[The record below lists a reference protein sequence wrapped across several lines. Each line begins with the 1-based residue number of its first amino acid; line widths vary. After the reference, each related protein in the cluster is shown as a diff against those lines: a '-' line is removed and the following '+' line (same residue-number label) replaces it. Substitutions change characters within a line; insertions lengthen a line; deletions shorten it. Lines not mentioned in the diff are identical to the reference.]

1 VRKVSTKRSKKSK
14 GEDSLVIHCTACNVP
29 QLLVQGKRNV
39 LCHPTLHVAVCRE
52 CLMFAHCEPVP
63 KDDEGYEVYCRWCSE
78 LGELVCCDKCNA
90 PYCKECIV
98 RNFSETHYEKIS
110 EQDEWSCYSCEK
122 GPTEDI
128 RMVTKAALNF
138 QNFMEPSELLLERCV
153 QKYSGEER
161 TDSDREGAVKDR
173 LKSRRQAMVDSKVDT
188 KASEDEEEEKEESEK
203 EEEKEEVSEEEA
215 PKEKSNKKMSLKL
228 KIKPKKIEAEKEESE
243 VEEKKE
249 DEEEEVEVKKKRSS
263 KSKKGSDSEEN
274 EESEEKE
281 ASEVEE
287 EEKEESDEAVSEEE
301 VPKKKR
307 NKKRKESS
315 EEEVSDED

>member
-1 VRKVSTKRSKKSK
+1 MVRKVSTKRSKKSK

-173 LKSRRQAMVDSKVDT
+173 LKSRRQAMVDSKADT
-188 KASEDEEEEKEESEK
+188 KASEDEEEEKEGSEK

-243 VEEKKE
+243 AEKEE
-249 DEEEEVEVKKKRSS
+249 DEDDEEVKKPKKSSS
-263 KSKKGSDSEEN
+263 KSKKGSDSEEK

-281 ASEVEE
+281 A
-287 EEKEESDEAVSEEE
+287 SDEAVSEEE
-301 VPKKKR
+301 VPKKKK

-315 EEEVSDED
+315 EEEESDED

>member
-1 VRKVSTKRSKKSK
+1 MVRKVSTKRSKKSK

-173 LKSRRQAMVDSKVDT
+173 LKSRRQAMVDSKVDN
-188 KASEDEEEEKEESEK
+188 KASEEEEEEKEEKEK
-203 EEEKEEVSEEEA
+203 EEEKEEASEEEA
-215 PKEKSNKKMSLKL
+215 PKEKSSKKMSLKL
-228 KIKPKKIEAEKEESE
+228 KIKPKKIEAEKEE
-243 VEEKKE
+243 K
-249 DEEEEVEVKKKRSS
+249 EEEEEDIEVKKSMKRR
-263 KSKKGSDSEEN
+263 SDSEEK
-274 EESEEKE
+274 EESDEKE

-287 EEKEESDEAVSEEE
+287 EGKDESDEAVSEEE
-301 VPKKKR
+301 VSKKR
-307 NKKRKESS
+307 QNKKRKGSS
-315 EEEVSDED
+315 EEEESDED

>member
-188 KASEDEEEEKEESEK
+188 KASEDEESEK

-243 VEEKKE
+243 VEEKEE
-249 DEEEEVEVKKKRSS
+249 DEEEELKKKRSS

-274 EESEEKE
+274 EEPEEKE

-287 EEKEESDEAVSEEE
+287 EDKEESDETVSEEE
-301 VPKKKR
+301 VPKKK

-315 EEEVSDED
+315 EKEESDKD

>member
-173 LKSRRQAMVDSKVDT
+173 LKGRRQAMVDSKVDT
-188 KASEDEEEEKEESEK
+188 KASEDEESEK

-243 VEEKKE
+243 VEEKEE
-249 DEEEEVEVKKKRSS
+249 DEEEEVKKSKKRSS

-287 EEKEESDEAVSEEE
+287 EVKEESDDAVSEEE
-301 VPKKKR
+301 VPKKKK

-315 EEEVSDED
+315 EEEEPDED